1 MSERPDASEIRALA
15 KADGSPVLIVG
26 NRVYDASQI
35 LPDVVHFTRQ
45 QYLFLNTYRLGV
57 SLDEAAG
64 KAGLTKEEATRF
76 LDRPKTVAWLQD
88 RALKSHIRNE
98 WHESDKWWEV
108 GNQCLEGT
116 RHLAKDQQ
124 VVFLEFGKRVCP
136 EQKSHP
142 ESSKGPTI
150 NFNFGPEAVKE
161 AFRRQAAIDAEVS
174 GDAA

>member
-1 MSERPDASEIRALA
+1 MSDRPSDSDVRAIA
-15 KADGSPVLIVG
+15 KLDGSPVLIVG

-45 QYLFLNTYRLGV
+45 QYIFLNTYRLGV
-57 SLDEAAG
+57 PLSEAAD
-64 KAGLTKEEATRF
+64 KSGLTKEEAERF

-150 NFNFGPEAVKE
+150 NFNFGPEAVQE
-161 AFRRQAAIDAEVS
+161 AFKRQAAIEAELDKS
-174 GDAA
+174 A